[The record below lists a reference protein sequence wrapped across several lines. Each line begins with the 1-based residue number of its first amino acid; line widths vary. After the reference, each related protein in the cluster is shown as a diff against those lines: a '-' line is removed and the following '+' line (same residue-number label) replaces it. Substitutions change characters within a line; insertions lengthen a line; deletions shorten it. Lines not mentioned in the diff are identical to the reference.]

1 MRHVWGKRG
10 EATARHG
17 ARGFSLVELL
27 VTVVLAGIIFLA
39 MVPLFVNV
47 LKRTSTD
54 TRRVVATNVAQARV
68 EAIRLLAS
76 TLGPTPTS
84 ITEPI
89 GYAAI
94 TTANLN
100 TPGFASGLFATSFPA
115 AHGGPPYKVTYTV
128 TPDASAT
135 AASKVVT
142 VTVSRPGID
151 SFNTTV
157 TTTIKNPTAVV
168 ATSTSGPGDPLAPKT
183 LTVLFKNWTEVKKV
197 QVVYVNSGPTPA
209 VTTTATPLTQQ
220 PSSGATSCVWTN
232 LPGGANYM
240 YTVTCWPQSPS
251 SWTNPLVGESFRMW
265 ASGPMKFDT
274 NPGGS

>member
-1 MRHVWGKRG
+1 MRQVWGKRG
-10 EATARHG
+10 GASARG
-17 ARGFSLVELL
+17 AHGFSLVELL

-39 MVPLFVNV
+39 MTPLFINV

-54 TRRVVATNVAQARV
+54 TRRVVATNVAQARI
-68 EAIRLLAS
+68 ESIRLLAS

-100 TPGFASGLFATSFPA
+100 TPGFGSGLFATSFPA
-115 AHGGPPYKVTYTV
+115 AHGGVPYQVSYTV

-142 VTVSRPGID
+142 VTVSRPGVD
-151 SFNTTV
+151 SFV
-157 TTTIKNPTAVV
+157 TKVSTTIKNPTAVV
-168 ATSTSGPGDPLAPKT
+168 ATSTSGPTDPNSPHK
-183 LTVLFKNWTEVKKV
+183 LTVSFKNYLEVKSVK
-197 QVVYVNSGPTPA
+197 VVYVNTVPTPNT
-209 VTTTATPLTQQ
+209 TTTATPLTQQ
-220 PSSGATSCVWTN
+220 PSSSATNCVWTN
-232 LPGGANYM
+232 LPGGLGYL
-240 YTVTCWPQSPS
+240 YTVTCTPQSPS
-251 SWTNPLVGESFRMW
+251 SWGSPLVSESFHLI
-265 ASGPMKFDT
+265 SDGFVKFDT

>member
-1 MRHVWGKRG
+1 MRHVRGKRG
-10 EATARHG
+10 EATERHG

-27 VTVVLAGIIFLA
+27 VTVLLAGIIFLA

-47 LKRTSTD
+47 LKRTSAD

-68 EAIRLLAS
+68 ESLRLLAS

-100 TPGFASGLFATSFPA
+100 SPGFASGLFATSFPA
-115 AHGGPPYKVTYTV
+115 AHGGPPYQVSYTV
-128 TPDASAT
+128 TPDANAT
-135 AASKVVT
+135 AASKVIT
-142 VTVSRPGID
+142 VTVSRPGVD

-157 TTTIKNPTAVV
+157 KTTIKNPNAIV
-168 ATSTSGPGDPLAPKT
+168 ATSTSGPGDPLSPHS
-183 LTVLFKNWTEVKKV
+183 LRVSFKNWTEVKKV

-220 PSSGATSCVWTN
+220 PSSGATTCVWTN
-232 LPGGANYM
+232 LPGGPNYL
-240 YTVTCWPQSPS
+240 YTVTCTPQSPS
-251 SWTNPLVGESFRMW
+251 SWGSPLVGESFHLF
-265 ASGPMKFDT
+265 SDGFMKFDT